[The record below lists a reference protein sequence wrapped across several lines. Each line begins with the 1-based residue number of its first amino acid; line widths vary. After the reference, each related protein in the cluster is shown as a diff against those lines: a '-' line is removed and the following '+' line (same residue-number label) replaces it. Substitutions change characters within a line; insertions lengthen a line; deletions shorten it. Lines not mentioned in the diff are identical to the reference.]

1 MEIVFTKSVLL
12 EKLVMLGVI
21 SAVLFWLHGKFRVNP
36 LTGRSYFWR
45 VCLPTFIYD
54 VRQFRR
60 TEGGGPWHW
69 AGFGALAALCVCL
82 PVILGEHA
90 ARAGVFGYWVASK
103 YGFPVVRHATPA
115 LQSSAWI
122 FQALFGLVLLNFS
135 TPILLNHSRKAKAI
149 LRAILLKHG
158 LPDKYDSIMQ
168 LDESRVLFIH
178 GQPVAFE
185 KFQAARGDIETGAG
199 MVFQAGLKGMFEPVK
214 GAVMFVGE
222 WTRMRE
228 RHEPVITGVKADESY
243 WYALEEDGDDGAPVV
258 VKLGR
263 SKRPFERL
271 DELRTGNS
279 RRLDF
284 YHRRDGLPAIFVETE
299 LMNERTMHVRFKKQ
313 RLMNNAEWFALS
325 EELQGIL
332 EGTSPAEIARGYQWS
347 NAERAAL
354 V

>member
-1 MEIVFTKSVLL
+1 MEIVFTKSALF

-21 SAVLFWLHGKFRVNP
+21 SAILFWLHGKFPINP
-36 LTGRSYFWR
+36 ITGRSYFWR

-60 TEGGGPWHW
+60 TEGGGIGHW
-69 AGFGALAALCVCL
+69 AGFGILAALCVCA
-82 PVILGEHA
+82 PVLFGEHV
-90 ARAGVFGYWVASK
+90 ARAGVFGYWAATK
-103 YGFPVVRHATPA
+103 YGFPVVRHASEATERI
-115 LQSSAWI
+115 AWV

-135 TPILLNHSRKAKAI
+135 TPLLLNHSRKAKAI

-158 LPDKYDSIMQ
+158 LPDKYDSIIQ

-185 KFQAARGDIETGAG
+185 KFQAARGDIEAGAG
-199 MVFQAGLKGMFEPVK
+199 IVFQAGLKGMFEPVK

-222 WTRMRE
+222 WTRLKAH
-228 RHEPVITGVKADESY
+228 HEPLINGVKADESY
-243 WYALEEDGDDGAPVV
+243 WYALEEDGDDGSPVV

-284 YHRRDGLPAIFVETE
+284 YKRRDGLPAIFVETE
-299 LMNERTMHVRFKKQ
+299 AQNERTMHTRFKRQ
-313 RLMNNAEWFALS
+313 RLAKNAEWFAMS
-325 EELQGIL
+325 EEMQGVL
-332 EGTSPAEIARGYQWS
+332 EGINPAEIARGYEWA
-347 NAERAAL
+347 NDERKAL
-354 V
+354 A